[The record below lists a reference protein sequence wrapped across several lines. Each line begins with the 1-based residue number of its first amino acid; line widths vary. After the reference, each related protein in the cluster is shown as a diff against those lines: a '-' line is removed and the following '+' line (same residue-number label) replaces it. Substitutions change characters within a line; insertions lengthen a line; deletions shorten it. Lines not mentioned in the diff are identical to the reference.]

1 LPKSKRVARKVE
13 DRFLDAA
20 ARLFRAKGFEATTVR
35 EIAKAARMLP
45 GSLHY
50 RYPTKD
56 SLLLALMK
64 RGEDADLVGI
74 RAAIRDERDPV
85 ERLRLAL
92 RARLRY
98 LLSRPAS
105 QVVLFEWRS
114 LEGTAR
120 EEMIRLRDRYEA
132 FWSGLLYAAAGTG
145 RLHPGIDLRLLRFL
159 LFGAINGVA
168 LWYHA
173 DGPRTP
179 DEISDAFWGFIAY
192 GVVDK
197 AHRPDDIGSALR
209 TLSALERG
217 TGEAEERPQ

>member
-1 LPKSKRVARKVE
+1 LPKSRAAAPPAE

-20 ARLFRAKGFEATTVR
+20 ARLFRKKGFAATTVR
-35 EIAKAARMLP
+35 EIAKEARMLP

-74 RAAIRDERDPV
+74 RAAIRDVRDPV

-114 LEGTAR
+114 LKGAAR
-120 EEMIRLRDRYEA
+120 EEMIKLRDRYEA
-132 FWSGLLYAAAGTG
+132 FWSGLLYEAAGTG

-168 LWYHA
+168 LWYHV
-173 DGPRTP
+173 DGARTP
-179 DEISDAFWGFIAY
+179 DEISDAFWGFVAY
-192 GVVDK
+192 GVVDE

-209 TLSALERG
+209 TLSAMEMGAGGAAER
-217 TGEAEERPQ
+217 R

>member
-1 LPKSKRVARKVE
+1 MPKSRRVSTTVE

-20 ARLFRAKGFEATTVR
+20 ARLFRKKGFAATTVR
-35 EIAKAARMLP
+35 EIAREARMLP

-64 RGEDADLVGI
+64 RGEDADMVGI
-74 RAAIRDERDPV
+74 RAAIRETRDPV

-105 QVVLFEWRS
+105 QVVLYEWRS
-114 LEGTAR
+114 LEGAAR

-132 FWSGLLYAAAGTG
+132 FWSGLLYEAAGTG

-192 GVVDK
+192 GVVDE

-209 TLSALERG
+209 TLSALEMG
-217 TGEAEERPQ
+217 AGGAEERS

>member
-1 LPKSKRVARKVE
+1 MPKSRAAAPPAE

-20 ARLFRAKGFEATTVR
+20 ARLFRKKGFAATTVR
-35 EIAKAARMLP
+35 EIAREARMLP

-74 RAAIRDERDPV
+74 RAAIHDVRDPV

-114 LEGTAR
+114 LEGAAR
-120 EEMIRLRDRYEA
+120 EEMIKLRDRYEA
-132 FWSGLLYAAAGTG
+132 FWSGLLYEAAGTG

-168 LWYHA
+168 LWYHP

-192 GVVDK
+192 GVVDE

-209 TLSALERG
+209 TLSALEMG
-217 TGEAEERPQ
+217 GGADERP

>member
-1 LPKSKRVARKVE
+1 MPKKRVARKVE

-35 EIAKAARMLP
+35 EIARAARMLP

-74 RAAIRDERDPV
+74 RAAIRGERDPV

-114 LEGTAR
+114 LKGTAR
-120 EEMIRLRDRYEA
+120 DEMIRLRDRYEA
-132 FWSGLLYAAAGTG
+132 FWSGLLYEAAGTG
-145 RLHPGIDLRLLRFL
+145 RLHPGIDLSLLRFL

-192 GVVDK
+192 GVVDE

-217 TGEAEERPQ
+217 AGEAEERAQ

>member
-1 LPKSKRVARKVE
+1 MPKSRRVAPTVE

-20 ARLFRAKGFEATTVR
+20 ARLFRKKGFEATTVR
-35 EIAKAARMLP
+35 EIAREAHMLP

-64 RGEDADLVGI
+64 RGEDADMVGI
-74 RAAIRDERDPV
+74 RAAIRETRDPV

-114 LEGTAR
+114 LKGAAR

-132 FWSGLLYAAAGTG
+132 FWSGLLYEAAGTG

-192 GVVDK
+192 GVVDE

-209 TLSALERG
+209 TLSALEMG
-217 TGEAEERPQ
+217 AGGAEERS

>member
-1 LPKSKRVARKVE
+1 LPKSRTPSRPAE

-20 ARLFRAKGFEATTVR
+20 ARLFRKKGFAATTVR
-35 EIAKAARMLP
+35 EIAREARMLP

-74 RAAIRDERDPV
+74 RAAIHDVRDPV

-114 LEGTAR
+114 LEGAAR
-120 EEMIRLRDRYEA
+120 EEMIKLRDRYEA
-132 FWSGLLYAAAGTG
+132 FWSGLLYEAAGTG

-168 LWYHA
+168 LWYHP

-192 GVVDK
+192 GVVDE

-209 TLSALERG
+209 TLSALEMG
-217 TGEAEERPQ
+217 GGADERP

>member
-1 LPKSKRVARKVE
+1 LPKKRVARKVE

-35 EIAKAARMLP
+35 EIARAARMLP

-74 RAAIRDERDPV
+74 RAAIRGERDPV

-114 LEGTAR
+114 LKGTAR
-120 EEMIRLRDRYEA
+120 DEMIRLRDRYEA
-132 FWSGLLYAAAGTG
+132 FWSGLLYEAAGTG
-145 RLHPGIDLRLLRFL
+145 RLHPGIDLSLLRFL

-192 GVVDK
+192 GVVDE

-217 TGEAEERPQ
+217 AGEAEERAQ

>member
-1 LPKSKRVARKVE
+1 LPKSRRVATTVE

-20 ARLFRAKGFEATTVR
+20 ARLFRKKGFAATTVR
-35 EIAKAARMLP
+35 EIAKEAHMLP

-64 RGEDADLVGI
+64 RGEDADMVGI
-74 RAAIRDERDPV
+74 RAAIRETRDPV

-114 LEGTAR
+114 FKGAAR

-132 FWSGLLYAAAGTG
+132 FWSGLLYEAAGTG

-168 LWYHA
+168 LWYHS

-192 GVVDK
+192 GVVDE

-209 TLSALERG
+209 TLSALEMG
-217 TGEAEERPQ
+217 AGGAEERS

>member
-1 LPKSKRVARKVE
+1 
-13 DRFLDAA
+13 
-20 ARLFRAKGFEATTVR
+20 
-35 EIAKAARMLP
+35 MLP

-56 SLLLALMK
+56 GLLLALMK
-64 RGEDADLVGI
+64 RGEEADMVGI
-74 RAAIRDERDPV
+74 RAAIRDTRDPV

-92 RARLRY
+92 RARLRF

-105 QVVLFEWRS
+105 QVVLFEWRA
-114 LEGTAR
+114 LTGPAR

-132 FWSGLLYAAAGTG
+132 FWSGLLYEAAGTG
-145 RLHPGIDLRLLRFL
+145 RLHPEIDLRLLRFL

-168 LWYHA
+168 LWYHPE
-173 DGPRTP
+173 GPRTP

-192 GVVDK
+192 GVVDE
-197 AHRPDDIGSALR
+197 AHRPRDIGSALR

-217 TGEAEERPQ
+217 GREERRGTGRHEWMRAAPSRRAGLRGKRPVSRNGG

>member
-1 LPKSKRVARKVE
+1 LPKKRVARKVE

-74 RAAIRDERDPV
+74 RAAIRGERDPV

-120 EEMIRLRDRYEA
+120 DEMIRLRDRYEA
-132 FWSGLLYAAAGTG
+132 FWSGLLYEAAGTG
-145 RLHPGIDLRLLRFL
+145 RLHPGIDLSLLRFL

-192 GVVDK
+192 GVVDE

-217 TGEAEERPQ
+217 AGEAEERAQ